1 MLEAEVNHRLGD
13 FTLDVDMNLDAL
25 GVCAV
30 FGPSGCGKTTLLKTI
45 AGLLPAQGR
54 IYFKGQCWQDQHTW
68 VKPYQRSTGF
78 VFQDNRLFPNLNV
91 SGNLAFARQRAAD
104 GGIDYEDVIE
114 TLGVRPLLHRAVAK
128 LSGGEAKRVAIAR
141 TLLSQPRL
149 LLMDEP
155 LNGLEQ
161 KSKQEIL
168 GYLRRLI
175 RRFELPTLYVSHNI
189 EEVARLCDQMLVMDS
204 GRVIAHGDTATMLQ
218 SMNQSRDSDL
228 DPLGAVVYTT
238 VSAHRP
244 EYSLTQLDLAG
255 HSLYVPMQS
264 ELTEGQTMQLFLPA
278 RDIAL
283 ATTEPRGL
291 SIRNSLPGE
300 VETLQDEA
308 NNRVRVAINV
318 AGQMLFAQ
326 ITRQASEALNL
337 HRGQRVFALIKS
349 VALD

>member
-1 MLEAEVNHRLGD
+1 MLEANVHHRQGD
-13 FTLDVDMNLDAL
+13 FILDVDMHLDAF

-45 AGLLPAQGR
+45 AGLIPTQGR
-54 IYFKGQCWQDQHTW
+54 IHFKGECWQDQHTW
-68 VKPYQRSTGF
+68 VKPYARSTGF

-91 SGNLAFARQRAAD
+91 SGNLAFARQRAD

-114 TLGVRPLLHRAVAK
+114 TLGVRPLLNRAVAS

-141 TLLSQPRL
+141 ALLSQPRL

-175 RRFELPTLYVSHNI
+175 RHFELPTLYVSHNV
-189 EEVARLCDQMLVMDS
+189 EEVARLCDQMLVMDC
-204 GRVIAHGDTATMLQ
+204 GRALAHGDTATVLQ
-218 SMNQSRDSDL
+218 SMNQSRDSNL
-228 DPLGAVVYTT
+228 DPLGAVVYTK
-238 VSAHRP
+238 VSVHRP
-244 EYSLTQLDLAG
+244 EYSLTQLDLGG
-255 HSLYVPMQS
+255 HSLFVPIQS
-264 ELTEGQTMQLFLPA
+264 DLTEGQTMQLFLPA

-283 ATTEPRGL
+283 ATTTPQGL
-291 SIRNSLPGE
+291 SIRNSLPGT
-300 VETLQDEA
+300 VERLQQEA

-326 ITRQASEALNL
+326 ITRQASDALNL
-337 HRGQRVFALIKS
+337 HRGQSVFALIKS